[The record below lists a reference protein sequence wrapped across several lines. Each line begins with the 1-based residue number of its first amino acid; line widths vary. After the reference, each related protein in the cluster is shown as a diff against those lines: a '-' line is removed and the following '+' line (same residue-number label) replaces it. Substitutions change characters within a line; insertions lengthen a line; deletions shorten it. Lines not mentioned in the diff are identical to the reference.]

1 MRTPQLNNPP
11 DSPRR
16 QDQIIFSCALLVL
29 TLFSLWPIWA
39 NRFLPMQDY
48 PQHLFLAHLIS
59 TYDTSSF
66 NWKEFYTVQLGFRP
80 YMLWY
85 LAMKFLAQVVDIETA
100 GKLLFSLY
108 ILLITTLACIAR
120 RLPPK
125 GFLPWGALL
134 IYPLAFNQMYYMGMA
149 NYLMSLPV
157 LFIALLDLDH
167 LANGLTI
174 GRMARHGFY
183 CLILFL
189 NHPYTVLVYIALAII
204 SASGFRKNRNT
215 ALQMLFPAG
224 IMSLSILLWYIFQH
238 GAGTTPTSVPWTIYW
253 WPYPWQWLLAYFV
266 LPFSGMRL
274 FSEPQWL
281 ACGLWCIIAALFIVA
296 WRQNNI
302 RDAISRRLLLFS
314 GAGLAGFIALPFW
327 VGYYS
332 YFNLRMAPV
341 SYFALALALCG
352 IRVSVRAGMFLVVS
366 VLLLLTISIQ
376 TQSAVARET
385 QTILPAV
392 SAAQQNSLILPL
404 MFETSSDAIDQIC
417 FDQIHAHDAD
427 YYHLAVGGGANP
439 TLFPNAMMPVL
450 YKPGLRLPYPHKPL
464 NFTWQEH
471 GRYYDYILVR
481 KPPPEFSASI
491 KRESTLVTSSGPWV
505 LFKNKSARKPL

>member
-1 MRTPQLNNPP
+1 MRTQKENHLP
-11 DSPRR
+11 DSPLR
-16 QDQIIFSCALLVL
+16 QDQIIFSCALLIL

-59 TYDTSSF
+59 TYNASSF

-80 YMLWY
+80 YMFWY
-85 LAMKFLAQVVDIETA
+85 LAMNFLAHVVDIETA

-108 ILLITTLACIAR
+108 IFLITTLAYIAR

-134 IYPLAFNQMYYMGMA
+134 LYPLAFNQMYYMGMA

-157 LFIALLDLDH
+157 LFIALLDLDN
-167 LANGLTI
+167 LTNGITI
-174 GRMARHGFY
+174 GRVARHGFY

-189 NHPYTVLVYIALAII
+189 NHPYTALVYITLAVI
-204 SASGFRKNRNT
+204 SAFSSRKNRNT
-215 ALQMLFPAG
+215 SLQMLFPAG

-238 GAGTTPTSVPWTIYW
+238 SAGTTPTSVPWTIYW
-253 WPYPWQWLLAYFV
+253 WPYPWHWLLAYYI

-274 FSEPQWL
+274 FSGPDL
-281 ACGLWCIIAALFIVA
+281 FTCILWCIIATLFLVA
-296 WRQNNI
+296 WRENKSKDVVY
-302 RDAISRRLLLFS
+302 RKLLMLS
-314 GAGLAGFIALPFW
+314 GASLAGFFVLPFW

-341 SYFALALALCG
+341 SYFALALALCRV
-352 IRVSVRAGMFLVVS
+352 RVSCRAGIVLVLSLLLLLVVS
-366 VLLLLTISIQ
+366 IQ
-376 TQSAVARET
+376 MQSAVARET
-385 QTILPAV
+385 ETILPAL
-392 SAAQQNSLILPL
+392 SAAQKNSLILPL
-404 MFETSSDAIDQIC
+404 MFDTASDAIDPIC

-439 TLFPNAMMPVL
+439 TLFPNAMMPVQ
-450 YKPGLRLPYPHKPL
+450 YKSGLLLPYPHKPL

-471 GRYYDYILVR
+471 GRYYDYILAR
-481 KPPPEFSASI
+481 KPPPEFYASI
-491 KRESTLVTSSGPWV
+491 KLDSTLVTTSGPWL
-505 LFKNKSARKPL
+505 LFKNKLPRKPL